1 MFVCIFTSHLLQV
14 IREQWA
20 RPAIAFVSWSDN
32 VSGHSIGPR
41 SDISKIENL
50 EGILMIRSAHNY
62 PISQIF
68 DTDSKVVYAIP
79 PYQRAYDWKK
89 AQWEVLFDDIQ
100 ENDEGYFFGSIICIN
115 TARSVHG
122 IQRLEVIDGQQRLTT
137 ISLLFAALYLSLKKI
152 EKKLDED
159 QRAELHKLK
168 RKLILKEGNN
178 RFRITLQIQNNN
190 NDDYRA
196 ILSHAGVTRHQL
208 DAPRNA
214 GNRRIFHAF
223 RYFESR
229 IEEMIAKG
237 GLGEVISFLGKIN
250 QSCLVKVEVES
261 SADAYTLFAS
271 LNTRGMPL
279 TAIDLIKNKL
289 LATTDESNV
298 GAYFEIWRDLLEDI
312 GDEYGIQERFFRHY
326 YNAFKDSLNKPFRS
340 GSKRKDPLG
349 SVATKSNLI
358 RIYEKLIGDKDTVEE
373 RLKDIRTAG
382 SIYSLM
388 LDRPDRLAEDER
400 SGMEKR
406 LLDLDKVQGTP
417 SHLLMLYLLKN
428 KDDLRIDDEHLQ
440 EIIKMLV
447 SFFVRRNLTNIPPT
461 RDLNRLL
468 MSIIDKISSLS
479 GKEVVETIRKD
490 LLATCADDKFFR
502 DKLEGAIYEENAGV
516 TRFILCALEGSNKE
530 RNLWGRKGNVYVW
543 TIEHIFPQGDKIPS
557 EWVNMIADGD
567 KQKAEEIQES
577 HVHKLGNLTLSG
589 YNGSLGNKS
598 FIKKRDLTDKEGR
611 PVGYNNGLQL
621 NKKIVN
627 KETWN
632 AEEIEERTKELAG
645 MTFELFKL
653 DR

>member
-1 MFVCIFTSHLLQV
+1 
-14 IREQWA
+14 
-20 RPAIAFVSWSDN
+20 
-32 VSGHSIGPR
+32 
-41 SDISKIENL
+41 
-50 EGILMIRSAHNY
+50 MIRSAHDY

-68 DTDSKVVYAIP
+68 DIDSKVVYAIP

-89 AQWEVLFDDIQ
+89 GQWETLFDDIQ

-115 TARSVHG
+115 TARTVHG

-137 ISLLFAALYLSLKKI
+137 ISLLFAALYQSLKKF

-159 QRAELHKLK
+159 QLAELHKLK
-168 RKLILKEGNN
+168 RKLILKEGND
-178 RFRITLQIQNNN
+178 RFRVIPQIQNTNK
-190 NDDYRA
+190 DDYCA
-196 ILSHAGVTRHQL
+196 ILSQAGVTRRQFNT
-208 DAPRNA
+208 PPNA

-229 IEEMIAKG
+229 VGEMIAKD

-261 SADAYTLFAS
+261 NADAYTLFAS

-289 LATTDESNV
+289 LATTDEANID
-298 GAYFEIWRDLLEDI
+298 AYFEIWRDLLEDI
-312 GDEYGIQERFFRHY
+312 GDEYGVQERFFRHY

-340 GSKRKDPLG
+340 GSKKKDPLG

-373 RLKDIRTAG
+373 RLGDIRAAG
-382 SIYSLM
+382 SLYSLM

-400 SGMEKR
+400 SDMEKR

-417 SHLLMLYLLKN
+417 SHLLMLYLLRN
-428 KDDLRIDDEHLQ
+428 REHLGVDDVQLQ

-468 MSIIDKISSLS
+468 MAIIDDISSLS
-479 GKEVVETIRKD
+479 KDEVTKTIRKS
-490 LLATCADDKFFR
+490 LWAVSADDRFFR
-502 DKLEGAIYEENAGV
+502 DKLEGAIYEENTGV
-516 TRFILCALEGSNKE
+516 TRFILCALEGSKNKE
-530 RNLWGRKGNVYVW
+530 RRDLWDKKGNVYVW
-543 TIEHIFPQGDKIPS
+543 TIEHIFPQGEKIPPK
-557 EWVNMIADGD
+557 WVKMIADGD
-567 KQKAEEIQES
+567 EQKAKEIQEK

-589 YNGSLGNKS
+589 YNGVLGNKS
-598 FIKKRDLTDKEGR
+598 FIDKQNLVDKNGDK
-611 PVGYNNGLQL
+611 VGYNNGLKL
-621 NKKIVN
+621 NEKVAGKK
-627 KETWN
+627 TWN
-632 AEEIEERTKELAG
+632 VEEIEKRTKELADL
-645 MTFELFKL
+645 TFDLFRL
-653 DR
+653 DQ